1 MNLLNDKSIRL
12 AYNYTTI
19 VQQMVNRVTAW
30 LPTKDNNEFVIL
42 CIGTDRSTGD
52 SLGPFTGTLLQ
63 SKKLRNISVYGTLH
77 DPVHALNLEEH
88 ITIIKEKYKD
98 PFIIAIDAC
107 LGKISSVGDIIA
119 GPGSILPGAAVNKQ
133 LPAIGDMFITG
144 VINVSGFLEYTVLQ
158 STRLSLV
165 LDMAETIT
173 EIVEAIDR
181 QITLQKFRVSIEKRI
196 L

>member
-1 MNLLNDKSIRL
+1 MSLYNKQTIRL
-12 AYNYTTI
+12 AYDYTSI
-19 VQQMVNRVTAW
+19 ALQMVNRVSTW
-30 LPTKDNNEFVIL
+30 LPVDNERQCVIL

-63 SKKLRNISVYGTLH
+63 SKKLRHMTVYGTLH
-77 DPVHALNLEEH
+77 EPVHALNLE
-88 ITIIKEKYKD
+88 KYLTLIHREYHR
-98 PFIIAIDAC
+98 PYIIAVDAC

-119 GPGSILPGAAVNKQ
+119 GQGSILPGAAVNKQ
-133 LPAIGDMFITG
+133 LPAVGDMFITG

-165 LDMAETIT
+165 LDMAKTIT
-173 EIVEAIDR
+173 KIIEAIDR
-181 QITLQKFRVSIEKRI
+181 QMTVQKYKAMIEKRI